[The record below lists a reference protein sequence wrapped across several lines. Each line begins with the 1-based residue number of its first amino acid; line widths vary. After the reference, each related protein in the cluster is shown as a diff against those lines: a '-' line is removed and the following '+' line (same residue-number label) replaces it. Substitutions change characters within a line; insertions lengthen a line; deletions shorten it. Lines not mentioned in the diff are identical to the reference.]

1 MDDVLYN
8 SQVNIPKSELS
19 WQSYCIDTS
28 QAKLAD
34 NWSYPEYYSL
44 ILNISI
50 CQNNTASSK
59 PCKPTSVI
67 QKAFIDTQIQFYMTL
82 PRTYV
87 DLADMTKK
95 PPIKT
100 FPDYSLMFN
109 FIDLFYTTVSY

>member
-1 MDDVLYN
+1 
-8 SQVNIPKSELS
+8 
-19 WQSYCIDTS
+19 
-28 QAKLAD
+28 
-34 NWSYPEYYSL
+34 
-44 ILNISI
+44 
-50 CQNNTASSK
+50 
-59 PCKPTSVI
+59 
-67 QKAFIDTQIQFYMTL
+67 MTL